1 MMMKSVAIVP
11 STPSMRMAVPP
22 VAAKTA
28 GIAIVPVVGTV
39 YTGAPTRPEGSS
51 VRMNAVPVVQA
62 ANLILPAI
70 IDAGDS
76 TTINVRP
83 RRTIADCR
91 VLTNVDLT
99 NIDRSI
105 VDQVIA
111 GPIADV
117 RSVSDVVADSVA
129 DIGAV
134 AIGNAVADIG
144 ASRPRKRGRLQRFV
158 HSQKISQV
166 ARRRTSST
174 THVWQVRSVAAVWKI
189 DVWPITC
196 RPIGQANV
204 GAISRTAAQIGNAG
218 ACGRS
223 IADVRQLVSRTVRR
237 K

>member
-129 DIGAV
+129 DIGA
-134 AIGNAVADIG
+134 
-144 ASRPRKRGRLQRFV
+144 SRPRKRGRLQRFV

-189 DVWPITC
+189 NVWPITCRPITC